1 MKKKFTE
8 KQMAFLATQE
18 RDMRTAVESN
28 WSRYPG
34 QANIEQMRKIWEE
47 LTGQTREIRLSCSSC
62 ILNLVRDMGILYFAQ
77 KKEQEADLAAATAR
91 AAAEAAAAAKA
102 AEAAAKAADAGEAP
116 EGEAPE
122 GAPEG
127 EAPEGETPE
136 PAAPAVE
143 PAEVPADSVK
153 PAEPTAEPTEP
164 KKPAKGA
171 KTTKGKK

>member
-77 KKEQEADLAAATAR
+77 KKEQEADLAAA
-91 AAAEAAAAAKA
+91 AAKAAKAAEEAAAAAKA
-102 AEAAAKAADAGEAP
+102 AEEAAKSADAGEAP

-127 EAPEGETPE
+127 EAPE
-136 PAAPAVE
+136 PAD
-143 PAEVPADSVK
+143 VPADSEK
-153 PAEPTAEPTEP
+153 PAEPAAEPAEP
-164 KKPAKGA
+164 QKPAKGA
-171 KTTKGKK
+171 KTSKGKK

>member
-77 KKEQEADLAAATAR
+77 KKEQEADLAAE
-91 AAAEAAAAAKA
+91 EAAAAAKA
-102 AEAAAKAADAGEAP
+102 AEEAAKAADAGEAP

-122 GAPEG
+122 H
-127 EAPEGETPE
+127 
-136 PAAPAVE
+136 AAPAVE
-143 PAEVPADSVK
+143 PAEVPADSAK

-164 KKPAKGA
+164 QKPAKGA
-171 KTTKGKK
+171 KISKGKK

>member
-34 QANIEQMRKIWEE
+34 QANIEPMRKIWEE

-77 KKEQEADLAAATAR
+77 KKEQEADLAAAAV
-91 AAAEAAAAAKA
+91 KA
-102 AEAAAKAADAGEAP
+102 AEDAAKSADAGEAP

-127 EAPEGETPE
+127 EAPE
-136 PAAPAVE
+136 
-143 PAEVPADSVK
+143 PAEVPADSAKPVK
-153 PAEPTAEPTEP
+153 PTAEPTEP
-164 KKPAKGA
+164 QKPSKGA
-171 KTTKGKK
+171 KTSKGKK

>member
-47 LTGQTREIRLSCSSC
+47 MTGQTREIRLSCSSC

-77 KKEQEADLAAATAR
+77 KKEQEADLAAA
-91 AAAEAAAAAKA
+91 AAKAAKAAEEAAAAAKA
-102 AEAAAKAADAGEAP
+102 AEEAAKAAGSEETGEAP
-116 EGEAPE
+116 E
-122 GAPEG
+122 
-127 EAPEGETPE
+127 
-136 PAAPAVE
+136 PA
-143 PAEVPADSVK
+143 
-153 PAEPTAEPTEP
+153 
-164 KKPAKGA
+164 KPAKGT
-171 KTTKGKK
+171 KTSKGKK

>member
-34 QANIEQMRKIWEE
+34 QANIEQMRKIWED

-62 ILNLVRDMGILYFAQ
+62 ILNLVRDMGVLYFAQ
-77 KKEQEADLAAATAR
+77 KKEQEADLAAA
-91 AAAEAAAAAKA
+91 AAKAAKAAEEAAAAAKA
-102 AEAAAKAADAGEAP
+102 AEEAAKAADAGEAP

-122 GAPEG
+122 
-127 EAPEGETPE
+127 

-143 PAEVPADSVK
+143 PAEVPADSEK
-153 PAEPTAEPTEP
+153 AAKPTAEPTKP
-164 KKPAKGA
+164 QKPAKTA
-171 KTTKGKK
+171 KTSKGKK

>member
-34 QANIEQMRKIWEE
+34 QANIEQMRKIWED

-77 KKEQEADLAAATAR
+77 KKEQEADLAAA
-91 AAAEAAAAAKA
+91 AAKAAKAAEEAAAAAKA
-102 AEAAAKAADAGEAP
+102 AEEAAKSADAGEAP

-127 EAPEGETPE
+127 EAPE
-136 PAAPAVE
+136 PAD
-143 PAEVPADSVK
+143 VPADSEK
-153 PAEPTAEPTEP
+153 PAEPAAEPAEP
-164 KKPAKGA
+164 QKPAKGA
-171 KTTKGKK
+171 KTSKGKK

>member
-34 QANIEQMRKIWEE
+34 QANIEQMRKIWED

-77 KKEQEADLAAATAR
+77 KKEQEADLAAA
-91 AAAEAAAAAKA
+91 AAKAAKAAEEAAAAAKA
-102 AEAAAKAADAGEAP
+102 AEDAAKVADAGEAP

-127 EAPEGETPE
+127 EAPE
-136 PAAPAVE
+136 
-143 PAEVPADSVK
+143 PAEVPADSAE
-153 PAEPTAEPTEP
+153 PAEPAAEPTEP
-164 KKPAKGA
+164 QKPAKGA
-171 KTTKGKK
+171 KTSKGKK

>member
-47 LTGQTREIRLSCSSC
+47 LTGQIREIRLSCSSC

-77 KKEQEADLAAATAR
+77 KKEQEADLAAA
-91 AAAEAAAAAKA
+91 AAKAAKAAEEAAAAAKA
-102 AEAAAKAADAGEAP
+102 AEEAAKSADAGEAP
-116 EGEAPE
+116 EGAAPE
-122 GAPEG
+122 G
-127 EAPEGETPE
+127 
-136 PAAPAVE
+136 
-143 PAEVPADSVK
+143 AEVPADSEK
-153 PAEPTAEPTEP
+153 PAEPTVEPTEP
-164 KKPAKGA
+164 QKLAKGA
-171 KTTKGKK
+171 KTSKGKK

>member
-77 KKEQEADLAAATAR
+77 KKEQEADLAAAAAKAAR

-102 AEAAAKAADAGEAP
+102 AEEAAKAADAGEAP

-122 GAPEG
+122 G
-127 EAPEGETPE
+127 APEGETPE

>member
-77 KKEQEADLAAATAR
+77 KKEQEADLAAAAAKAAR

-102 AEAAAKAADAGEAP
+102 AEEAAKAADAGEAP

-122 GAPEG
+122 G
-127 EAPEGETPE
+127 APEGETPE

-164 KKPAKGA
+164 QKPAKAA

>member
-34 QANIEQMRKIWEE
+34 QANIEKMRKIWED

-77 KKEQEADLAAATAR
+77 KKEQEADLAAA
-91 AAAEAAAAAKA
+91 AAKAAKAAEEAAAAAKA
-102 AEAAAKAADAGEAP
+102 AEEAAKSADAGEAP

-127 EAPEGETPE
+127 EAPE
-136 PAAPAVE
+136 PAAPTVE
-143 PAEVPADSVK
+143 PAEVPVDSAKPVK
-153 PAEPTAEPTEP
+153 PTAEPTNP
-164 KKPAKGA
+164 QKPARGA
-171 KTTKGKK
+171 KTSKGKK

>member
-77 KKEQEADLAAATAR
+77 KKEQEADLAAAAAKAAR
-91 AAAEAAAAAKA
+91 AAEEAAKAAAKA
-102 AEAAAKAADAGEAP
+102 AEEAAKAADAGEAP
-116 EGEAPE
+116 EGET
-122 GAPEG
+122 
-127 EAPEGETPE
+127 PEGETPE
-136 PAAPAVE
+136 PAAPTVE
-143 PAEVPADSVK
+143 TEEVPADRAK
-153 PAEPTAEPTEP
+153 PAEPAAEPTEP
-164 KKPAKGA
+164 QKPAKAA

>member
-47 LTGQTREIRLSCSSC
+47 LTGQTREIRLSCSTC

-77 KKEQEADLAAATAR
+77 KKEQEADLAAA
-91 AAAEAAAAAKA
+91 AAKAAKAAEEAAAAAKA
-102 AEAAAKAADAGEAP
+102 AEEAAKAADAGEAP
-116 EGEAPE
+116 EGDAPE
-122 GAPEG
+122 HTAP
-127 EAPEGETPE
+127 T
-136 PAAPAVE
+136 VE
-143 PAEVPADSVK
+143 PAEVPADSTK
-153 PAEPTAEPTEP
+153 PAGHTAEPTEP
-164 KKPAKGA
+164 QKPAKGA
-171 KTTKGKK
+171 KTSKGKK

>member
-77 KKEQEADLAAATAR
+77 KKEQEADLAAA
-91 AAAEAAAAAKA
+91 AAKAAKA
-102 AEAAAKAADAGEAP
+102 AEEAAAMSVSEQKKKRMKDMAEEGKSKKKKKKKASRDEDECDDP
-116 EGEAPE
+116 SL
-122 GAPEG
+122 
-127 EAPEGETPE
+127 TPRE
-136 PAAPAVE
+136 
-143 PAEVPADSVK
+143 
-153 PAEPTAEPTEP
+153 
-164 KKPAKGA
+164 KKRCLMKKKG
-171 KTTKGKK
+171 

>member
-34 QANIEQMRKIWEE
+34 QANIEKMRKIWEE

-77 KKEQEADLAAATAR
+77 KKEQEADLAAA
-91 AAAEAAAAAKA
+91 AAKAAKA
-102 AEAAAKAADAGEAP
+102 AEEAAKAADAGEAP
-116 EGEAPE
+116 K
-122 GAPEG
+122 
-127 EAPEGETPE
+127 
-136 PAAPAVE
+136 PAAPTVE
-143 PAEVPADSVK
+143 PAEVPADSAK
-153 PAEPTAEPTEP
+153 PAEPAAEPTEP
-164 KKPAKGA
+164 QKPAKGA
-171 KTTKGKK
+171 KTSKGKK

>member
-8 KQMAFLATQE
+8 KQIAFLATQE

-77 KKEQEADLAAATAR
+77 KKEQEADLAAA
-91 AAAEAAAAAKA
+91 AAKA
-102 AEAAAKAADAGEAP
+102 AKVADAGGAP

-127 EAPEGETPE
+127 EAPE
-136 PAAPAVE
+136 
-143 PAEVPADSVK
+143 PAEVPADSAK
-153 PAEPTAEPTEP
+153 PAEPAAEPTKPQE
-164 KKPAKGA
+164 PAKGT
-171 KTTKGKK
+171 KTSKGKK

>member
-47 LTGQTREIRLSCSSC
+47 LTGQTREIRLSCSTC

-77 KKEQEADLAAATAR
+77 KKEQEADLAAAAAKAAR
-91 AAAEAAAAAKA
+91 AAEEAAAAAKA
-102 AEAAAKAADAGEAP
+102 AEEAAKAAAA
-116 EGEAPE
+116 GEAPE

-136 PAAPAVE
+136 PAAPTVE
-143 PAEVPADSVK
+143 PAEVPADNAK
-153 PAEPTAEPTEP
+153 PAEPAAEPTEP
-164 KKPAKGA
+164 HKPTKGA
-171 KTTKGKK
+171 KTSKGKK

>member
-77 KKEQEADLAAATAR
+77 KKEQEADLAAAAAKAAR

-102 AEAAAKAADAGEAP
+102 AEEAAKAADAGEAP

-127 EAPEGETPE
+127 EAPE

-164 KKPAKGA
+164 QKPAKAA

>member
-62 ILNLVRDMGILYFAQ
+62 ILNLVRDMGVLYFAQ
-77 KKEQEADLAAATAR
+77 KKEQEADLAAA
-91 AAAEAAAAAKA
+91 AAKAAKAAEEAAAAAKA
-102 AEAAAKAADAGEAP
+102 AEEAAKSADAGEAP
-116 EGEAPE
+116 E
-122 GAPEG
+122 
-127 EAPEGETPE
+127 
-136 PAAPAVE
+136 PAAPTVE
-143 PAEVPADSVK
+143 PIDVPADSAK
-153 PAEPTAEPTEP
+153 PAEPTAEPTKP
-164 KKPAKGA
+164 QKPAKGA
-171 KTTKGKK
+171 KTSKGKK

>member
-77 KKEQEADLAAATAR
+77 KKEQEADLAAAAAKAAKAAEE
-91 AAAEAAAAAKA
+91 AAAAVAAAKA
-102 AEAAAKAADAGEAP
+102 AEDAAKAADAGEAP

-122 GAPEG
+122 
-127 EAPEGETPE
+127 
-136 PAAPAVE
+136 PAAPTVE
-143 PAEVPADSVK
+143 PAEVPADSAK
-153 PAEPTAEPTEP
+153 PAEPAAEPTKP
-164 KKPAKGA
+164 QKPAKST
-171 KTTKGKK
+171 KTSKGKK

>member
-34 QANIEQMRKIWEE
+34 QANIEQMRKILEE

-77 KKEQEADLAAATAR
+77 KKEQEADLAAA
-91 AAAEAAAAAKA
+91 AAKA
-102 AEAAAKAADAGEAP
+102 AEEAASAAAA
-116 EGEAPE
+116 GEAPE
-122 GAPEG
+122 GAPE
-127 EAPEGETPE
+127 
-136 PAAPAVE
+136 PAAPTVE
-143 PAEVPADSVK
+143 PAEVPADNAQ

-164 KKPAKGA
+164 QKPAKAA